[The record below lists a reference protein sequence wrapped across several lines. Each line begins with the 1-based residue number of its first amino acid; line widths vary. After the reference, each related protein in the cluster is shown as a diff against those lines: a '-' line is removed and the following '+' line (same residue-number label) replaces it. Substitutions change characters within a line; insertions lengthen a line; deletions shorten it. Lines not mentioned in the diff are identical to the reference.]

1 MLKKVIAFIRLSR
14 PVFLLG
20 GIVLYALGALVAR
33 YEGDQ
38 LNPSLYF
45 LGQLFV
51 TSLQLMTHYLNEY
64 WDLES
69 DRLNTSRTLFSGGS
83 GILPEASYGLTRETA
98 FTAAVVCL
106 AVSSAAAIMLIFQ
119 YQAGPAVWAVMLLCF
134 LGSFFYSSPPLRLSG
149 SGYGEVVAS
158 VIVAGLVPA
167 FGHLLQTGQPSW
179 LLALATAP
187 LIIFHYAMLI
197 AFEFPDF
204 LTDEAAGKKTL
215 LVRVGRRA
223 GASIHNTL
231 IALALGLAAIASF
244 MGLPAQVAISAAI
257 TAPLAVWQ
265 IITIRR
271 MRRGEAIS
279 FHRLTFGAVALFA
292 LTAYL
297 MAFSFWV
304 IG

>member
-1 MLKKVIAFIRLSR
+1 MFKKVMAFFQLSR

-33 YEGDQ
+33 YEGYTLD
-38 LNPSLYF
+38 PSAYLM
-45 LGQLFV
+45 GQLFV
-51 TSLQLMTHYLNEY
+51 TSLQLMTHYLNDY
-64 WDLES
+64 WDIEA
-69 DRLNTSRTLFSGGS
+69 DHLNTSRTLFSGGS
-83 GILPEASYGLTRETA
+83 GVLPEGKHGLTRETA
-98 FTAAVVCL
+98 FIAAIACL
-106 AVSSAAAIMLIFQ
+106 AINSAAAIMLIFH
-119 YQAGPAVWAVMLLCF
+119 YQTSPAVWAVLLLGF
-134 LGSFFYSSPPLRLSG
+134 LGSFFYSSPPLRFSS
-149 SGYGEVVAS
+149 SGYGEIIAS
-158 VIVAGLVPA
+158 ITVAGLVPA
-167 FGHLLQTGQPSW
+167 LGQLLQTGHPSRM
-179 LLALATAP
+179 LVLATTP

-223 GASIHNTL
+223 GASIHNGL
-231 IALALGLAAIASF
+231 IALALGLAAAASF
-244 MGLPAQVAISAAI
+244 IGLPAQVALSVAI

-265 IITIRR
+265 IMTVRR
-271 MRRGEAIS
+271 MRRGEPIS

>member
-1 MLKKVIAFIRLSR
+1 MFQKVVAFLRLSR
-14 PVFLLG
+14 PIFLLG

-33 YEGDQ
+33 YEGYLLDPGPY
-38 LNPSLYF
+38 LM
-45 LGQLFV
+45 GQLFV

-64 WDLES
+64 WDIEA

-83 GILPEASYGLTRETA
+83 GVLPEGKHGFTRETA

-106 AVSSAAAIMLIFQ
+106 AINSAAAIMLIFQ
-119 YQAGPAVWAVMLLCF
+119 YPTGPAVWAVLLLGF
-134 LGSFFYSSPPLRLSG
+134 LGSFFYSSPPLRLSS
-149 SGYGEVVAS
+149 SGYGEAVAS
-158 VIVAGLVPA
+158 ITVAGLVPA
-167 FGHLLQTGQPSW
+167 LGHVLQTGHPSW
-179 LLALATAP
+179 MLVLATAP

-223 GASIHNTL
+223 GTSIHNGL
-231 IALALGLAAIASF
+231 IALGLGLAAIASLL
-244 MGLPAQVAISAAI
+244 GLPAQVAISVAI
-257 TAPLAVWQ
+257 TAPLGVWQ
-265 IITIRR
+265 IMTVRR
-271 MRRGEAIS
+271 MRSGEPIS
-279 FHRLTFGAVALFA
+279 FQRLTLGAVTLFA